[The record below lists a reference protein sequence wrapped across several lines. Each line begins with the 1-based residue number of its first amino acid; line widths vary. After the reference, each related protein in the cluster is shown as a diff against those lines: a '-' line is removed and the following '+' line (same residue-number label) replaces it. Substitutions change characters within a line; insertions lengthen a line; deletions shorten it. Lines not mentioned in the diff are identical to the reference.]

1 MIVTLV
7 IGKKSLDFDITCYE
21 PRLPAITTG
30 SPDNWEP
37 GCPAEVEYEFLGSE
51 AEKDLFLAM
60 VDKFDLYDRIEG
72 LLIDKIEKG
81 EDL

>member
-7 IGKKSLDFDITCYE
+7 IGKKLLDFDITHYQ
-21 PRLPAITTG
+21 PGLPAITTG

-37 GCPAEVEYEFLGSE
+37 GCPVEVEYEFLGSE
-51 AEKDLFLAM
+51 AEKDLFWAL
-60 VDKFDLYDRIEG
+60 VDKFDLYDHIEC
-72 LLIDKIEKG
+72 LLLDKIEKG

>member
-7 IGKKSLDFDITCYE
+7 IGKKLLDFDITHYE
-21 PRLPAITTG
+21 PELPAITTV

-37 GCPAEVEYEFLGSE
+37 GCPAEVEYELLGSE
-51 AEKDLFLAM
+51 AEKDLFWAM
-60 VDKFDLYDRIEG
+60 VDEFDLYDRIEC
-72 LLIDKIEKG
+72 LLLDKIEKG

>member
-7 IGKKSLDFDITCYE
+7 IGKKLLDFNVTHYQPE
-21 PRLPAITTG
+21 QPAITTG
-30 SPDNWEP
+30 SPDNWEVGWP
-37 GCPAEVEYEFLGSE
+37 DEVEYEFLGSE

-81 EDL
+81 EDW

>member
-7 IGKKSLDFDITCYE
+7 IGKKLLDFDITHYQPE
-21 PRLPAITTG
+21 QSAITTG

-37 GCPAEVEYEFLGSE
+37 GCPAEVEYELLGSE
-51 AEKDLFLAM
+51 AEKDLFWAM
-60 VDKFDLYDRIEG
+60 VDKFDLYDRIEC
-72 LLIDKIEKG
+72 LLLDKIEKG

>member
-7 IGKKSLDFDITCYE
+7 IGKKLLDFDITHYE
-21 PRLPAITTG
+21 PELPAITTG

-37 GCPAEVEYEFLGSE
+37 GCPAKVEYELNGSE
-51 AEKDLFLAM
+51 AEKNLFLALANE
-60 VDKFDLYDRIEG
+60 FDLYDRIEC
-72 LLIDKIEKG
+72 LLLDKIEKG

>member
-7 IGKKSLDFDITCYE
+7 IGKKLLDFDITHYQPE
-21 PRLPAITTG
+21 QPAITTG

-37 GCPAEVEYEFLGSE
+37 GCPDEVEYEFLGSE

-60 VDKFDLYDRIEG
+60 VDEFDLYDRIEG

>member
-7 IGKKSLDFDITCYE
+7 IGKKLLDFDITHYE
-21 PRLPAITTG
+21 QELPAITTG

-37 GCPAEVEYEFLGSE
+37 GCPAEVEYELLGSE
-51 AEKDLFLAM
+51 DEKDLFLAL
-60 VDKFDLYDRIEG
+60 VDKFDLYDCFEE
-72 LLIDKIEKG
+72 LLINKIEKG